1 LPSAAALTISAM
13 RLRGAVLLLVLT
25 VLAGAA
31 PAHAASPP
39 SHKTLYADGPQG
51 RYLLD
56 GTWLFRLDPGGVG
69 LSRHWERG
77 RSTAGWKRVT
87 VPNVWNLGDASNASM
102 IGGVGWYRRDF
113 TLPSSSSALEW
124 AVRFESVNYRAKVW
138 LNGNIVGSNTGA
150 FVPFE
155 FRLNTLKR
163 KGVNRL
169 VVRVDSRHGTTDFPV
184 GGLTSTGTPTGGWWN
199 YSGIQREVYL
209 QRIDTLAWGD
219 VQVRPVLPC
228 SRCAARID
236 AKVSLVNATGR
247 AQRVTVTGTYGGKAL
262 RLGTKRIAAEDGQTF
277 TGRLRI
283 AHPLL
288 WSPASPHLY
297 PVHLTVRAN
306 GRKVAGYD
314 LHSGIR
320 SIKVVNGRLML
331 NGSYLNLRGVGL
343 HEDSKAQGFAI
354 DDARREELL
363 KAAKELGATVIRTH
377 YPLAPY
383 THELADR
390 LGLFIWSEIPVYHVS
405 SVGFAHRSVRD
416 AAVRLLTRN
425 IKTNQNHPSVLLWSI
440 GNELPS
446 RPTQSQ
452 RIYIR
457 DAVRTAHR
465 LDPTRPVGL
474 AYAGYTSVGCQ
485 PAYAPLD
492 VLGVNDYFGWYVG
505 PGGQIF
511 DRTKLPA
518 YLDSVCACYPR
529 QAIFVTE
536 FGAEANRDG
545 PPEEKGS
552 YAYQQD
558 FVNYHLGV
566 FATKPWLSGA
576 LYWALN
582 EFWVRPG
589 WDGGDPRPQP
599 PVFQKGLISY
609 DGIRKPA
616 FADVQRWFTQT
627 PTLVAAD

>member
-31 PAHAASPP
+31 PAHAASP

-363 KAAKELGATVIRTH
+363 EAAKELGATVIRTH

-518 YLDSVCACYPR
+518 YLDSVRACYPR